1 MVMRLKVAISGPAS
15 VNAGG
20 TLEKELAYGL
30 PKLLVSWKFQGSIH
44 HRIHDQYSPNSEKK
58 RANSLMFLLSSDRLK
73 SHDLPSLNTP
83 FVL

>member
-30 PKLLVSWKFQGSIH
+30 PKLLVSWKFQGSIIIVSMIN
-44 HRIHDQYSPNSEKK
+44 IHPIRK
-58 RANSLMFLLSSDRLK
+58 RNEQIRSCSCCQVTD
-73 SHDLPSLNTP
+73 
-83 FVL
+83 